1 MHRAPF
7 GRGVETLRTMV
18 QCCGAWGVP
27 AVTVYAFSQEN
38 WNRDMEEVNNLMALL
53 ERALRDELPALVEQG
68 VRVSVMV
75 RECGRRG
82 GGEGVKGSV
91 RASERG

>member
-1 MHRAPF
+1 M
-7 GRGVETLRTMV
+7 ETLRTMV
-18 QCCGAWGVP
+18 HCCGAWGVP

-75 RECGRRG
+75 RECGQRG
-82 GGEGVKGSV
+82 GSEGVKGSV